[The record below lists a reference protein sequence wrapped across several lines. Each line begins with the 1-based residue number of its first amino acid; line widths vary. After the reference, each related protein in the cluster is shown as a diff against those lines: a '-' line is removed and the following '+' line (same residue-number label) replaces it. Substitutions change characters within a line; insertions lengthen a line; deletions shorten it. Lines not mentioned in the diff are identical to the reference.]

1 MAASAVVQGG
11 EARVRPGDRL
21 SPVNQKSLVMKTIGP
36 LLAAAG
42 VVAALASPLAANA
55 QGMHGFHGGGFH
67 AAAFHGGFQGGGFQG
82 GGFHGGFREGGFHG
96 GGGWR
101 GGDHDGGWR
110 GYGYGHRYGYGYGY
124 HRFGYGYGYGWAAP
138 YYYGAPWLY
147 AAPAPA
153 YYEGYVSEA
162 PPPVTAPPP
171 AESYAPAYHPT
182 AVSPYRETRVVHRHV
197 VRHVRH
203 LTSCVA
209 TRR

>member
-1 MAASAVVQGG
+1 
-11 EARVRPGDRL
+11 
-21 SPVNQKSLVMKTIGP
+21 MKTIGP

-67 AAAFHGGFQGGGFQG
+67 AAAFHGGFQGGGF
-82 GGFHGGFREGGFHG
+82 HGGFREGGFHG

-110 GYGYGHRYGYGYGY
+110 GYGYGHRYGYGY
-124 HRFGYGYGYGWAAP
+124 HRYGYGYGYGWAAP

-153 YYEGYVSEA
+153 YYEGYVAEA
-162 PPPVTAPPP
+162 PPPVTAPPEAPPP

-182 AVSPYRETRVVHRHV
+182 ALSPYRETRVVHRRV
-197 VRHVRH
+197 ARHVH
-203 LTSCVA
+203 HVTSCVA
-209 TRR
+209 TKR